1 MKLVSIHKGWNLS
14 QAQLVRSRLESAGF
28 YAVLIN
34 EYTAM
39 VFGGIF
45 PVFVKV
51 PEVEIA
57 EAKEFLAAP
66 AE

>member
-1 MKLVSIHKGWNLS
+1 MKLISIFKGWNLNE
-14 QAQLVRSRLESAGF
+14 AQLVCSHLESADF
-28 YAVLIN
+28 HPVLIN

-51 PEVEIA
+51 PEIEAA

-66 AE
+66 IE